1 MNTDNRLIAVKG
13 NFLFNF
19 NNTEFLMI
27 LSLIINGW
35 GSSRDLFAPSLLFP
49 SFTTGSLSS
58 ESDKDS
64 KLSFG
69 MVDDKESLLRLES
82 EIQIEIFVAF
92 LIYLHYTQIL
102 HYLLHYYV

>member
-1 MNTDNRLIAVKG
+1 MT
-13 NFLFNF
+13 
-19 NNTEFLMI
+19 
-27 LSLIINGW
+27 LSLFINGQ

-49 SFTTGSLSS
+49 SFTIGSLSS

-64 KLSFG
+64 KLSYG

-82 EIQIEIFVAF
+82 EIQIEIFAAF
-92 LIYLHYTQIL
+92 LIYRHYTQIL